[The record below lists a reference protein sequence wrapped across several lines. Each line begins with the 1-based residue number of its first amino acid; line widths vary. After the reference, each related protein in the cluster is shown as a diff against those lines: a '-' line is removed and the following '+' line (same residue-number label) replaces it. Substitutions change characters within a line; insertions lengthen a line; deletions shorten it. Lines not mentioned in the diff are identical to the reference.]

1 MIFPSRKS
9 GGPDPFL
16 DWKVRFFFVGA
27 VLALLG
33 IGMKSSLLVGL
44 ALPVLLSGFLLR
56 FLRRGSGDGIPVDDD
71 GNPGESE
78 GEKDGETS

>member
-1 MIFPSRKS
+1 MIFPSRKR

-27 VLALLG
+27 LLAILG

-44 ALPVLLSGFLLR
+44 ALTVLLA
-56 FLRRGSGDGIPVDDD
+56 GIFAPSS
-71 GNPGESE
+71 PE
-78 GEKDGETS
+78 GEWRRESG